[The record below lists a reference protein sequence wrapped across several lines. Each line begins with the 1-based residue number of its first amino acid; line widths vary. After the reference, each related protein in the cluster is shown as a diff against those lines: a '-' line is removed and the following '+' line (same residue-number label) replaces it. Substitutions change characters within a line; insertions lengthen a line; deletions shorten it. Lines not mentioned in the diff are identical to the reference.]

1 MLLVRESQGLLA
13 YYVLDAGDGTFATI
27 TICEREAEVEE
38 SSKKATEWM
47 KQYLASAIL
56 SHEEVPSF
64 FIKVEETLR
73 GTLYGEAPE
82 SLLSQGLHEDPQ
94 EGARE
99 LLRPE
104 VSESSAGQRL
114 GLLSLSEVC
123 EELGMSKSWV
133 YRKVRSGEIP
143 SIKLGHNI
151 KVKREHL
158 EAYLKDQRY
167 RPAN

>member
-56 SHEEVPSF
+56 SHEES
-64 FIKVEETLR
+64 
-73 GTLYGEAPE
+73 PE
-82 SLLSQGLHEDPQ
+82 SLFSQGLHEDPQ

-104 VSESSAGQRL
+104 FSESSAGQRL
-114 GLLSLSEVC
+114 GLLLLSEVC

-133 YRKVRSGEIP
+133 YQKIRNREIP
-143 SIKLGHNI
+143 SFKLGKNI
-151 KVKREHL
+151 KVRREEL
-158 EAYLKDQRY
+158 EEYLKNQGY
-167 RPAN
+167 

>member
-1 MLLVRESQGLLA
+1 MYAAIRRYRLDQERSDGVIRRIVEDFVPLVRESQGLLA

-56 SHEEVPSF
+56 SHEELPSF
-64 FIKVEETLR
+64 FIKVEETLQ

-82 SLLSQGLHEDPQ
+82 SLLSQGLRQDLQ

-99 LLRPE
+99 PLRPQ
-104 VSESSAGQRL
+104 VSESPASQL
-114 GLLSLSEVC
+114 PVLLSLSEFC
-123 EELGMSKSWV
+123 EEL
-133 YRKVRSGEIP
+133 
-143 SIKLGHNI
+143 
-151 KVKREHL
+151 
-158 EAYLKDQRY
+158 
-167 RPAN
+167 

>member
-47 KQYLASAIL
+47 KQYLASAVL
-56 SHEEVPSF
+56 SHVEVPSF

-73 GTLYGEAPE
+73 GTLYGEAPG
-82 SLLSQGLHEDPQ
+82 SLLSQEPQ

-104 VSESSAGQRL
+104 FSESSAGQRL
-114 GLLSLSEVC
+114 GLLLLSEVC
-123 EELGMSKSWV
+123 EELGMSTSWV

-143 SIKLGHNI
+143 SI
-151 KVKREHL
+151 
-158 EAYLKDQRY
+158 
-167 RPAN
+167 

>member
-56 SHEEVPSF
+56 SHEES
-64 FIKVEETLR
+64 
-73 GTLYGEAPE
+73 PE
-82 SLLSQGLHEDPQ
+82 SLFSQGLHEDPQ

-104 VSESSAGQRL
+104 FSESSAGQRL
-114 GLLSLSEVC
+114 GLLLLSEVC
-123 EELGMSKSWV
+123 EELGMSTSWV

-143 SIKLGHNI
+143 SI
-151 KVKREHL
+151 
-158 EAYLKDQRY
+158 
-167 RPAN
+167 